1 MSLDEQQRAGLVAP
15 PSKLPI
21 VLTVLL
27 ILAVAG
33 ALAWYLL
40 SGPRAG
46 EADSGNM
53 ANFAAQGQAPAP
65 ANPGR
70 GELLPS
76 GLRVETIR
84 EGNGP
89 LITRADAVLLRYEL
103 RVRGG
108 PVIESNMDGPQGH
121 AMTLN
126 GAIPGI
132 VEGITRMRP
141 GGIARFQVPPQ
152 LGYGDNLPTGATFSR
167 NDTLEF
173 LIRIE
178 QVAVGRAA
186 EMEANAARPGNETQ
200 ANTAGAAP
208 PRGRTGTDR

>member
-15 PSKLPI
+15 PSKLPM
-21 VLTVLL
+21 VLVVLL
-27 ILAVAG
+27 VLALTG

-46 EADSGNM
+46 EADSGNT
-53 ANFAAQGQAPAP
+53 ANLAAPAQ

-103 RVRGG
+103 RVPGG

-141 GGIARFQVPPQ
+141 GGIARFWVPPQ
-152 LGYGDNLPTGATFSR
+152 LGYGDNIPTGATFDR

-186 EMEANAARPGNETQ
+186 EMEANAARAGNETQ
-200 ANTAGAAP
+200 ANTAGPAT
-208 PRGRTGTDR
+208 PRGRTGTE